1 MITNMFGPADFM
13 NLFYGGIDKTKMAYG
28 EFDLRKNE
36 PVSGMV
42 YIGLPGQFKPEHS
55 NRDIEVINSE
65 DELVYR
71 YGKGLWVLK

>member
-1 MITNMFGPADFM
+1 
-13 NLFYGGIDKTKMAYG
+13 MAYG